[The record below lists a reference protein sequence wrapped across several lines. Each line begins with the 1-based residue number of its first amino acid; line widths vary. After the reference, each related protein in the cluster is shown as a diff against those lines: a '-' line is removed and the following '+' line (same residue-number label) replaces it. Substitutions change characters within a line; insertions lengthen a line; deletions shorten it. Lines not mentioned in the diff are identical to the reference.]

1 MPIPATGALAGAQQL
16 QGYVFRPGDLGVAE
30 REPGISA
37 FMRIRNGAEFLE
49 PTIRSHIAH
58 FDEIVALY
66 NQCTDD
72 TEAILLRLQQDY
84 GSQRL
89 RVVHYLDRV
98 HPPGSEGHR
107 RTPPDSPH
115 SLVNYYNAALAATR
129 CRIATKL
136 DDDHLAIDA
145 ALAAVTRALRAAPA
159 LAEMRCFSGLNLMR
173 GPQGELGIYAS
184 TPISGGGDIGF
195 FPVRPDTRFVHDRR
209 FERFERAGLPR
220 RFVGFLYWHLKYLK
234 AELGFANYE
243 LEANP
248 DSRYARRR
256 RALAA
261 NAQPLL
267 PLRELPQRLAPAW
280 WQPLAACVDAKK
292 RLTLERDAA
301 VATTFPDADA
311 LAALRRTS
319 DARWVEA
326 ALAPRPAATASPAR
340 AAPQGTS
347 GPL

>member
-1 MPIPATGALAGAQQL
+1 MPIPATRPLAGAQQL

-66 NQCTDD
+66 NQCTDA
-72 TEAILLRLQQDY
+72 TEAILLRLQQEY
-84 GSQRL
+84 GAQRL
-89 RVVHYLDRV
+89 RVVHYVDRV
-98 HPPGSEGHR
+98 HPPGSDDHR

-136 DDDHLAIDA
+136 DDDHLAIEA
-145 ALAAVTRALRAAPA
+145 ALADVTRALRAAPA
-159 LAEMRCFSGLNLMR
+159 LAEMHCFSGLNLMR
-173 GPQGELGIYAS
+173 GPHGELGIYAR
-184 TPISGGGDIGF
+184 TPVSGGGDIGF
-195 FPVRPDTRFVHDRR
+195 FPVRPDTHFVHDRR
-209 FERFERAGLPR
+209 FERFQRAGLPR

-243 LEANP
+243 LDANP

-256 RALAA
+256 RALAG
-261 NAQPLL
+261 NAHTVLA
-267 PLRELPQRLAPAW
+267 LRDLPQRLRPTWARR
-280 WQPLAACVDAKK
+280 LAAVFNPKQ
-292 RLTLERDAA
+292 RLTLARDAA
-301 VATTFPDADA
+301 VAATFPDIDA
-311 LAALRRTS
+311 LAALRRSS
-319 DARWVEA
+319 DARWVGMVLAQRGGGA
-326 ALAPRPAATASPAR
+326 A
-340 AAPQGTS
+340 
-347 GPL
+347 

>member
-1 MPIPATGALAGAQQL
+1 MPIPATGAPDGAQQL
-16 QGYVFRPGDLGVAE
+16 QGYVFHPGDLAVGQ
-30 REPGISA
+30 RLPGISG
-37 FMRIRNGAEFLE
+37 FMRIRNGADFLE
-49 PTIRSHIAH
+49 PTIRSHIGH

-256 RALAA
+256 RALAG
-261 NAQPLL
+261 NPHTLL
-267 PLRELPQRLAPAW
+267 ALRDLPQRLRPTWARR
-280 WQPLAACVDAKK
+280 LAALVNPKQ
-292 RLTLERDAA
+292 RLTLARDAA
-301 VATTFPDADA
+301 VAATFPDADA
-311 LAALRRTS
+311 LAALRRS
-319 DARWVEA
+319 SAAPWVEMV
-326 ALAPRPAATASPAR
+326 LAQRPGPAA
-340 AAPQGTS
+340 
-347 GPL
+347 